1 MIEPNRGLGVT
12 ALALAAW
19 LGLAWVAEAAP
30 RTLSFGGYTWK
41 VRPDQDGSPGPNHW
55 RSANAWLDDNG
66 ALHLKLTRK
75 KGVWYC
81 VELQTVEHLGF
92 GTYQFWLDS
101 RVDNL
106 DPNVV
111 LAFFNYP
118 AKQGLDG
125 TNEID
130 IEYGKWGVPEAPA
143 LDYVVYPSK
152 AGSPPSGWSFQ
163 VTDPSA
169 ENTQRFTWTPQ
180 SVRLQALAGHQ
191 NGDSGQYAA
200 WTFAPDK
207 PRALVPQFAMPLHI
221 NLWLNAG
228 LAPQDH
234 KEIEVVIRDFSFTPL
249 P

>member
-1 MIEPNRGLGVT
+1 MPARFFTRMMLLI
-12 ALALAAW
+12 AFAA
-19 LGLAWVAEAAP
+19 GFAADAQAKP

-41 VRPDQDGSPGPNHW
+41 IRPDQDGGPGPNHW

-66 ALHLKLTRK
+66 ALHLKISRK

-81 VELQTVEHLGF
+81 VEMATVEHLGF
-92 GTYQFWLDS
+92 GTYQFWLDT
-101 RVDNL
+101 RVDNF

-130 IEYGKWGVPEAPA
+130 VEFGKWGVPDAPA

-152 AGSPPSGWSFQ
+152 PGHPPSGWAFDIKN
-163 VTDPSA
+163 TSA
-169 ENTQRFTWTPQ
+169 ENTQRFTWTSQ
-180 SVRLQALAGHQ
+180 SVKLQALAGHQ
-191 NGDSGQYAA
+191 NGDRKEYAV
-200 WTFAPDK
+200 WTFAPAK
-207 PRALVPQFAMPLHI
+207 SRALVPQFAMPLHI

-228 LAPQDH
+228 LNPQDG
-234 KEIEVVIRDFSFTPL
+234 KEVEVVIRDFRFTPA